1 MMSGVP
7 VIELMDVTREFQ
19 VGSQVVKALDGI
31 TLTIEHG
38 EMVAIT
44 GPSGSGKSTL
54 MNTLGCLDT
63 PTSGTFV
70 LNGRDVSD
78 LSDDQLAVTRSRNL
92 GFIFQS
98 YNLLARETALSNVE
112 LPLKYGGGY
121 SGRARREAA
130 RAALDRVGLGH
141 RYDHRPVQLSGG
153 EQQRVGIARALVK
166 NPDLILADEPT
177 GNLDTKSSVEVIS
190 MLRSLNEDDGK
201 TIVIVTHDPEIAAV
215 AKRIVAF
222 RDGKIIEDRL
232 TGTEKPPASHGPPAP
247 SPYAPSEPSRGE
259 IEHSGTE
266 QGGPAK

>member
-1 MMSGVP
+1 MISGAP
-7 VIELMDVTREFQ
+7 VIELIGVTREFQ

-31 TLTIEHG
+31 TLTINHG

-54 MNTLGCLDT
+54 MNTIGCLDT
-63 PTSGTFV
+63 PTSGSFF
-70 LNGRDVSD
+70 LDGRDVSD
-78 LSDDQLAVTRSRNL
+78 LSDDQLADTRSRQL
-92 GFIFQS
+92 GFVFQS
-98 YNLLARETALSNVE
+98 YNLLPRETALGNVE

-121 SGRARREAA
+121 SGRERREAA
-130 RAALDRVGLGH
+130 RAALDRVGLAH

-177 GNLDTKSSVEVIS
+177 GNLDTKSSQEVIS
-190 MLRSLNEDDGK
+190 MLRSLNDNDGK

-232 TGTEKPPASHGPPAP
+232 TGSARSQGSITSAAPSAPPGWVSGDTESSETEK
-247 SPYAPSEPSRGE
+247 
-259 IEHSGTE
+259 
-266 QGGPAK
+266 